1 MGLLSTEV
9 EVKLGAANIDYF
21 EQLGYEI
28 PRYYN
33 KDKRKYVVKRGTII
47 WVKVKDLRHGCSS
60 VKVDLECDN
69 CFKKLSWAYNKYIKY
84 NHDGKCYC
92 RKCAMRIL
100 NSGENNGRY
109 NPNKTD
115 KERELGRNY
124 PEYTEFVKSVLT
136 RDNYTCY
143 CCNKRDGSYMSVH
156 HLFGYSG
163 FPEYR
168 TDQSQAITLCNN
180 CHKAFHYWHREK
192 YGYENRGNCT
202 RTQFEEWLKTDI
214 EELNYYDGKIITARR
229 VYDYED
235 KKIYNNAIE
244 CADSL
249 NAAFVSIYNCCNHK
263 TINKKH
269 TTTDGEIVYY
279 QSRTI
284 TVKGHH
290 LFWLD
295 EYEKMSDEELN
306 EYINAKH
313 RRYGKTMN
321 KNRKTNKNKATT
333 KYQCKCVICVTT
345 GKKFDSLAEGAKKY
359 NIKNPSNISE
369 CCRGKKLSAGKL
381 SDGTPLHWMFYEDF
395 LKLPIKEQNEILSRN
410 QESSSDGS
418 FIM

>member
-9 EVKLGAANIDYF
+9 EVGLGIANFKHYED
-21 EQLGYEI
+21 LGYQI
-28 PRYYN
+28 PKYCN
-33 KDKRKYVVKRGTII
+33 KNGKYLVKYGSKIL
-47 WVKVKDLRHGCSS
+47 VKVCDLTPYSN
-60 VKVDLECDN
+60 VLVDVECDR
-69 CFKKLSWAYNKYIKY
+69 CKKELKWSYGEYTSR
-84 NHDGKCYC
+84 NHNGKTYC
-92 RKCAMRIL
+92 KSCGCRIF
-100 NSGENNGRY
+100 NSGENCKLY
-109 NPNKTD
+109 NPNLTD
-115 KERELGRNY
+115 DERLKGRKY
-124 PEYTEFVKSVLT
+124 PEYNNFIKSVLA
-136 RDNYTCY
+136 RDNYICY
-143 CCNKRDGSYMSVH
+143 CCGKTYSDKMEVH

-202 RTQFEEWLKTDI
+202 RTQFEEWLKADI
-214 EELNYYDGKIITARR
+214 EELNYYDGKIITARC

-263 TINKKH
+263 IINKKH

-313 RRYGKTMN
+313 GRYGKTMN

-333 KYQCKCVICVTT
+333 KYQCKGVICVTT
-345 GKKFDSLAEGAKKY
+345 GKKFDSLAEGAKEY
-359 NIKNPSNISE
+359 NIKNSSNISE
-369 CCRGKKLSAGKL
+369 HCRNMRKFAFKLA
-381 SDGTPLHWMFYEDF
+381 DGSPLKWMYYDDF
-395 LKLPIKEQNEILSRN
+395 LKLPQKEQNEILARN
-410 QESSSDGS
+410 KESSNGKS
-418 FIM
+418 F